1 MSGVPFHYVDL
12 QAFCYATED
21 EPRVERA
28 LRTFLPEE
36 FEIERVE
43 NTGYAGD
50 RIVVLSA
57 RVESAD
63 AIRHVLAQ
71 LDQLSAE
78 EWTQLRDEL
87 DRRVTENCE
96 LYLYLDKQAALAG
109 EVTLGKG
116 LSFRGKVEA
125 YPAKK
130 ESAIENVIDAFD
142 PLSE

>member
-1 MSGVPFHYVDL
+1 MSGVPFHYIDL

-36 FEIERVE
+36 FEIDRVE
-43 NTGYAGD
+43 NTGHAGD

-57 RVESAD
+57 RVEKAD
-63 AIRHVLAQ
+63 ALRHVLAQ
-71 LDQLSAE
+71 LERLSAE
-78 EWTQLRDEL
+78 EWSQLDREL
-87 DRRVTENCE
+87 DRRVTDNCE
-96 LYLYLDKQAALAG
+96 LYLYLDKQAALVG
-109 EVTLGKG
+109 DVTLGDG

-130 ESAIENVIDAFD
+130 ESAIENVTDALD

>member
-1 MSGVPFHYVDL
+1 MPSVPFHYIDL

-28 LRTFLPEE
+28 LRTFLPEA
-36 FEIERVE
+36 FEIDRVE
-43 NTGYAGD
+43 NSGHAGD

-57 RVESAD
+57 RVENAD
-63 AIRHVLAQ
+63 AVRHVLTQ
-71 LDQLSAE
+71 LDRMTPE
-78 EWTQLRDEL
+78 EWSQLGSEL

-109 EVTLGKG
+109 DVTLGEG

-130 ESAIENVIDAFD
+130 ESAIENVSDALD
-142 PLSE
+142 ALSE